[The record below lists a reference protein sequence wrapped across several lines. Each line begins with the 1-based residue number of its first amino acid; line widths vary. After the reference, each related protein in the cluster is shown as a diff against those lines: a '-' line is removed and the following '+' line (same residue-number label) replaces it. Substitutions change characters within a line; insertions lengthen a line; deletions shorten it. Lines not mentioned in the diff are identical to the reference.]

1 MVGRVPAGFPGAI
14 GTCFRSAFFFKIL
27 SRPKIQNITMCVP
40 INGDA
45 RRRTEII
52 INDTGFRKAG
62 IQKRTGI
69 VLGKAKM
76 GKTMA
81 NLLKSPARREGEN
94 TEGVG
99 IVHGNHYS
107 GFV

>member
-1 MVGRVPAGFPGAI
+1 MFPI
-14 GTCFRSAFFFKIL
+14 CFIFFLVVWKSCL
-27 SRPKIQNITMCVP
+27 AQRYRTQCVP

>member
-1 MVGRVPAGFPGAI
+1 MFPI
-14 GTCFRSAFFFKIL
+14 CFFFFKIL

-62 IQKRTGI
+62 IQKGPGI

-81 NLLKSPARREGEN
+81 NLLKKRCRNRAWKPLFGLRLIISKCSEGD
-94 TEGVG
+94 
-99 IVHGNHYS
+99 
-107 GFV
+107 